1 MIAIRILNSRE
12 VVRSRK
18 GWLLAKFA
26 PIFTDVEKEVE
37 KVVVQEL
44 QAALEKQGIK
54 AEITQISEPSVSHKE
69 IRT

>member
-18 GWLLAKFA
+18 GWFLAKFA
-26 PIFTDVEKEVE
+26 PLFTDIEKEVE

-44 QAALEKQGIK
+44 QVALEAQGIK
-54 AEITQISEPSVSHKE
+54 AEITQVPEPSVSHKE